1 MMAQA
6 DDDAKVAKILR
17 ESRELDKA
25 VVDKIRKD
33 GTFDSIRRRITE
45 EVGQKARG
53 RGMLWLKFEA
63 LSREKQKKK
72 KNLAFSVAS
81 RVCSLLYTRSTG
93 EPKRPSYASEELRA
107 FMAEALAHSRTLA
120 SQEARY
126 GRLKEKELVDRL
138 REEMEEVVMSA
149 GQK

>member
-33 GTFDSIRRRITE
+33 GTFDSFRRRITE

-72 KNLAFSVAS
+72 TLPSPS
-81 RVCSLLYTRSTG
+81 HRVC
-93 EPKRPSYASEELRA
+93 
-107 FMAEALAHSRTLA
+107 AHSFTRACLENPNVHPTRRR
-120 SQEARY
+120 S
-126 GRLKEKELVDRL
+126 
-138 REEMEEVVMSA
+138 
-149 GQK
+149 